1 MEKIKNFVALIPGL
15 LFLYCGGHIYYDS
28 TLDFLTL
35 KNTNGEMHGGES
47 LTAYLLSMA
56 VEIAVVFR
64 NMKDTQRMG
73 GGEGQEGNI
82 GFREIVKRIFMK
94 KDPLLI
100 AIIYENVITLLSTSI
115 PILTTVLNIFYPNP
129 FVTYLGNMFIATI

>member
-1 MEKIKNFVALIPGL
+1 MEKIKNFVALIPAL

-28 TLDFLTL
+28 TLDFLNH
-35 KNTNGEMHGGES
+35 KFQNGENGGES

-56 VEIAVVFR
+56 VEVAVVFR

-73 GGEGQEGNI
+73 GEGGEEGL
-82 GFREIVKRIFMK
+82 GVKEIVKRIFMK

-115 PILTTVLNIFYPNP
+115 PILTTVFNIFYPNP
-129 FVTYLGNMFIATI
+129 FVTYLGNIFIATI